1 MPMYVLGIPYW
12 LEAGRGRDLV
22 MTFFFLGF
30 VSLSLS
36 LSLFS
41 FRGGIF
47 LVLFDLLGALE
58 NGRKPIFIYAV
69 S

>member
-22 MTFFFLGF
+22 MTFFFL
-30 VSLSLS
+30 VSFLS
-36 LSLFS
+36 LSLFLQRRDV
-41 FRGGIF
+41 F
-47 LVLFDLLGALE
+47 VLFDRLGALE